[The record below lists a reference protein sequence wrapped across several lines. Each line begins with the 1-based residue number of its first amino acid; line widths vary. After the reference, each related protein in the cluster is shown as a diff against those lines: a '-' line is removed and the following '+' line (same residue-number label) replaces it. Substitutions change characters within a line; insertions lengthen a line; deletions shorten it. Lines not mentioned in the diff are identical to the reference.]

1 MDLTARGRFSYNS
14 HIQYQFTFGVGGI
27 PKSDALPAP
36 DRPLPN
42 EWDAGRVGSS
52 LVRLDLA
59 GASATLG
66 LPAVGDEVLTIVGP
80 SRRAAHEGLAF
91 APGFRLGHY
100 EVIDALGSGG
110 MATVLKARDL
120 ELGRIVA
127 LKILPPES
135 ALDPDSV
142 TRFKQEARAA
152 AKLDHDNVARV
163 FFYGED
169 KGLHFIAFEFVEG
182 ETLRVLIERHV
193 TLPPADCI
201 RYLIQLAAGLQHAS
215 DRGVIH
221 RDVKPSNIVITPD
234 GKAKIIDMGLAR
246 QQGLH
251 SVNGGVTQSGMTLG
265 TFDYISPEQALDPR
279 SVDVRSDIYSLGCA
293 FYHALTGRP
302 PVPEGTAAKKL
313 HAHQHEPPTDPRQLN
328 PRVPDALAVVLSC
341 MMVKDRARRYASPEA
356 LIRDLQA
363 VAETLGIPLDPNT
376 IPTLSSRD
384 ASSRVRRL
392 TANPRPRFSPGLVV
406 GISVALIAAVVLA
419 LSLGGRSSYQ
429 PAALAW
435 DDETIRPDKTPRA
448 LELVRP
454 NPSVPKVA
462 AKLIVSPANTSDLIA
477 ALGNPNVIIQLVP
490 GQLYDLS
497 TTVGV
502 LFQGKELDLETPAGL
517 PPATLKLAAVPESSA
532 NLREG
537 SLTLSGVD
545 AVRFRGVRFVI
556 AQKPGIVDES
566 QEVPIGLLVD
576 NTAKF
581 ELLQCQFELAS
592 TVTASD
598 GIGVVVKRSNRVGTT
613 EVKVRNATVGLRNW
627 TGFELSDSVKAD
639 FHECGLMTSRVGIA
653 LSGDGAKSAV
663 GLQFCT
669 FLLENRG
676 VALEVRGPTHTSTI
690 EAGFSVFASGNTD
703 PPAMMMPES
712 NERRP
717 TMLRVTDGASTTVTA
732 STNQPNAFYRV
743 GIPAN
748 WDTAIDLKSQ
758 PWANAIPAA
767 KLDTSE
773 PWKAFELNPNVQ
785 QLRVPNR
792 GDVQILGVKHLPM
805 DTTKIYATWPPSGNA
820 ANAMKPNVKVW
831 YPNPAPQDRDNLPAN
846 VFENLDQAMAALKPG
861 DQLLIRGTGVLE
873 VPTLSRITKPD
884 FNVTIRPEDEKNSV
898 ILTPGETKRLDSAMF
913 WMEEGRIRF
922 ERIEFRLKP
931 KTAKSEEVK
940 SQAVVALAGGRGCEF
955 QKCIITMDQR
965 KSEVLSAVALVDISA
980 EMSKTDAARKP
991 SIRME
996 DCLLRGRGRAVWAAS
1011 TFPFDFNA
1019 SNVLFASDAPLVEL
1033 DAPAKLPPSGAV
1045 VRIDLTRVTAW
1056 LGAGLLELRCGKAPG
1071 DKPGAFVPVSIRTD
1085 SCLFAP
1091 LPESTTAFA
1100 LVTGGDPT
1108 RWERYV
1114 TWDVENASGYGNF
1127 PDGTTMLE
1135 VGNDDYEGKAKRVGI
1150 EGWLQFTSKKPGAF
1164 GTVSFR
1170 RGPEDRSELNT
1181 VLPDD
1186 ATVKSSA
1193 FAKGIGCRVLDLPMS
1208 TR

>member
-1 MDLTARGRFSYNS
+1 MGR
-14 HIQYQFTFGVGGI
+14 I
-27 PKSDALPAP
+27 
-36 DRPLPN
+36 
-42 EWDAGRVGSS
+42 GSS

-80 SRRAAHEGLAF
+80 SRRASHEGLSL

-100 EVIDALGSGG
+100 EVIDVLGSGG

-120 ELGRIVA
+120 ELGRVVA

-182 ETLRVLIERHV
+182 ETLRTLIERHA

-293 FYHALTGRP
+293 FYHALTGRA

-328 PRVPDALAVVLSC
+328 PLVPDALAVVLSG
-341 MMVKDRARRYASPEA
+341 MMVKNRARRYASPEA
-356 LIRDLQA
+356 LIRDLQT

-376 IPTLSSRD
+376 IPTLPSRD
-384 ASSRVRRL
+384 ASSRVRSFS
-392 TANPRPRFSPGLVV
+392 TNSRPRFSPALVV
-406 GISVALIAAVVLA
+406 GFGVALIAIVVLV
-419 LSLGGRSSYQ
+419 LSLNGRSGYQ

-435 DDETIRPDKTPRA
+435 DDEFVRPDKTPRS
-448 LELVRP
+448 LDLVRP
-454 NPSVPKVA
+454 NPILPKVA
-462 AKLIVSPANTSDLIA
+462 AKLTISAATTVELMA
-477 ALGNPNVIIQLVP
+477 ALNNPNVAIQLIP
-490 GQLYDLS
+490 GQVYDLS

-502 LFQGKELDLETPAGL
+502 LFQGKELDLESPAGL
-517 PPATLKLAAVPESSA
+517 PPATLKLAAVSESFT

-537 SLTLSGVD
+537 SLTLAGVD
-545 AVRFRGVRFVI
+545 AVRIRGVRFVFT
-556 AQKPGIVDES
+556 QKPGIVDET
-566 QEVPIGLLVD
+566 QEIPIGLLVE
-576 NTAKF
+576 NTSKL
-581 ELLQCQFELAS
+581 ELLQCQFELAN
-592 TVTASD
+592 TVTATD
-598 GIGVVVKRSNRVGTT
+598 GIGVVVKRSNKTGITDL
-613 EVKVRNATVGLRNW
+613 KVRNATVVLRNW
-627 TGFELSDSVKAD
+627 TGFELMDSVKAD

-663 GLQFCT
+663 ELQFCT

-676 VALEVRGPTHTSTI
+676 VALDVRGSTATATI

-703 PPAMMMPES
+703 PPGMMMPEL

-717 TMLRVTDGASTTVTA
+717 AMLRVTDGASVTA
-732 STNQPNAFYRV
+732 TALTNQPNAFYRV
-743 GIPAN
+743 DIPTN
-748 WDTAIDLKSQ
+748 WGTAIDLKSQ
-758 PWANAIPAA
+758 PWANVLPAA

-792 GDVQILGVKHLPM
+792 GDIQILGVKHLPI
-805 DTTKIYATWPPSGNA
+805 DTTKIYATWPPSGNS
-820 ANAMKPNVKVW
+820 ANALKSNVKVW
-831 YPNPAPQDRDNLPAN
+831 YPNPTPQDRDQLPTN

-861 DQLLIRGTGVLE
+861 DQLHIRGSGVLE

-884 FNVTIRPEDEKNSV
+884 FNVTIRPEDEKNPV

-931 KTAKSEEVK
+931 KIVKSEEMK
-940 SQAVVALAGGRGCEF
+940 SQAIVALAGGRGCDF
-955 QKCIITMDQR
+955 YKCIITMDQQ
-965 KSEVLSAVALVDISA
+965 KSEVLSAVTLVDLSA
-980 EMSKTDAARKP
+980 EMSKTDVTRKP
-991 SIRME
+991 MIRME

-1019 SNVLFASDAPLVEL
+1019 LNVLVALDAPMVEL

-1056 LGAGLLELRCGKAPG
+1056 LGAGLLELRCGKAVG
-1071 DKPGAFVPVSIRTD
+1071 DTAGPFVPVSIRTE
-1085 SCLFAP
+1085 SCLFTPVLDSTAP
-1091 LPESTTAFA
+1091 FA
-1100 LVTGGDPT
+1100 LVTGGDST
-1108 RWERYV
+1108 LWDRYL
-1114 TWDVENASGYGNF
+1114 TWDIDSASGYGNF
-1127 PDGTTMLE
+1127 PQSTMMLE
-1135 VGNDDYEGKAKRVGI
+1135 VSTNDYEGKAKRVDI
-1150 EGWLQFTSKKPGAF
+1150 ENWLQFTNKKPSTF
-1164 GTVSFR
+1164 GKVTWNRS
-1170 RGPEDRSELNT
+1170 PENRSDLLT
-1181 VLPDD
+1181 TLPED
-1186 ATVKSSA
+1186 ATVKTST
-1193 FAKGIGCRVLDLPMS
+1193 FAQGIGCPTLDLPTS